1 MSERFLEKIGIL
13 KHQPTSEEV
22 DAGYLRGRQLAAE
35 YLTEKISLEEYNKE
49 LDKLPK
55 LDLVKL
61 ANDLNYKVKH

>member
-13 KHQPTSEEV
+13 KHQPTQNEI
-22 DAGYLRGRQLAAE
+22 DAGNLRSRQLTAD
-35 YLTEKISLEEYNKE
+35 YLTEKISLEEYKGE

-61 ANDLNYKVKH
+61 AHDLNLKG